1 MEHRVKTTKVVAA
14 LLMSLLGGCY
24 IEPYTDPV
32 PVPANFTS
40 QTYAPVLVIRPV
52 DTMSTGGQSTGAQA
66 NPTTSVSTAAAV
78 QPPAPATVSIDGRM
92 RDQIFANAQSS
103 IVKRFGVDSNPQLNE
118 YLILVGS
125 LVTMNSS
132 TPDVEYGF
140 VLLNTDQPV
149 SCAIA
154 PKTICVS
161 RGLLKQMEDESELAG
176 VIGREIANLIS
187 GRAMKAAGIPAPSD
201 AATRPAGKALT
212 ASDVAIVNKLA
223 MRLVEVLTKEGMGSE
238 MEMAA
243 DVDGA
248 KFAAAAKYA
257 PDGYLRLLTRQKN
270 ASGSYSGSASGS
282 WDRIKA
288 LDSNVQIIAKAYPN
302 SDVRL
307 PVRFESYVR
316 GVK

>member
-1 MEHRVKTTKVVAA
+1 
-14 LLMSLLGGCY
+14 LLLSLLAGCY
-24 IEPYTDPV
+24 IEPYHDAV
-32 PVPANFTS
+32 PVPATYTS

-52 DTMSTGGQSTGAQA
+52 DTMSGTAQA
-66 NPTTSVSTAAAV
+66 NPTTSVSTESTAAAV
-78 QPPAPATVSIDGRM
+78 QPPAPPTLAIDGRM
-92 RDQIFANAQSS
+92 REQIFANAKSS
-103 IVKRFGVDSNPQLNE
+103 IVKKFGVDSNPQLNE

-132 TPDVEYGF
+132 TPDIEYGF

-154 PKTICVS
+154 PKTICIS

-176 VIGREIANLIS
+176 VIGREIANLVS
-187 GRAMKAAGIPAPSD
+187 GRALKAGGIPAPSD
-201 AATRPAGKALT
+201 ATTRPSGQAMT
-212 ASDVAIVNKLA
+212 ASQVAVVNKLA
-223 MRLVEVLTKEGMGSE
+223 IRLTDVLTKEGMGME
-238 MEMAA
+238 NEMAS

-248 KFAAAAKYA
+248 KLAASAKYA

-270 ASGSYSGSASGS
+270 ASGSYGGSASAS

-302 SDVRL
+302 SDVKL